1 MGLFTLKR
9 GDPTRQWV
17 RAAAAAAR
25 QIADNRPAHRAR
37 RRIHTKP
44 GTACCALCSA
54 GPPSRAR
61 ALLDKALGLSLAA
74 RSTRS
79 VTLCLA
85 ALARWALVAG
95 DPRAGSA
102 GGGGGRGPA
111 PAGRAAGVA
120 DATAGRGRP
129 GGPGPAGAAPTIST
143 SIRHRHP
150 ATQRDAVAALGPAPR
165 QYLTDGIT
173 GNSPVVRR
181 LAPMSAPAGPAVSAE
196 PQDGVCAQWH
206 RLPPRRHLHRAVART
221 AVPPWCPEPLCRVSA
236 RTPESTP
243 DGWDNGPCYKD
254 LRVRNPTGFRL
265 AGDHHY
271 EVEVRNDIDELVAV
285 ALSVEGLVALFSR
298 DPPVPAVSLREVRCG
313 SVWRGGGGYVV
324 GWNDLFAL
332 PAPPLR
338 YRRPNFARSRAGS
351 RRKPPPKW

>member
-1 MGLFTLKR
+1 MINGRRHIRRPGDVSRCLPCDGNPTVEVGQAMGLFTLKR

-44 GTACCALCSA
+44 GNACCALCSA

-102 GGGGGRGPA
+102 GGGGGRGAA
-111 PAGRAAGVA
+111 PARRATGVA

-143 SIRHRHP
+143 RYSP
-150 ATQRDAVAALGPAPR
+150 PAPG
-165 QYLTDGIT
+165 Y
-173 GNSPVVRR
+173 
-181 LAPMSAPAGPAVSAE
+181 PAG
-196 PQDGVCAQWH
+196 
-206 RLPPRRHLHRAVART
+206 R
-221 AVPPWCPEPLCRVSA
+221 
-236 RTPESTP
+236 
-243 DGWDNGPCYKD
+243 
-254 LRVRNPTGFRL
+254 
-265 AGDHHY
+265 
-271 EVEVRNDIDELVAV
+271 
-285 ALSVEGLVALFSR
+285 
-298 DPPVPAVSLREVRCG
+298 G
-313 SVWRGGGGYVV
+313 SG
-324 GWNDLFAL
+324 
-332 PAPPLR
+332 
-338 YRRPNFARSRAGS
+338 SRAGTA
-351 RRKPPPKW
+351 PVPD